1 VSCTKIIPDLNLAE
15 GKISA
20 PGSEP
25 KTQTF
30 SSASLICFTDKR
42 NHFLDG
48 DIGST
53 SHGLLHLKFFLT
65 IQGTEDAKKRYFSF
79 AVERSAKEK
88 DQSLRDII
96 LLQMPTG
103 LASYCFPSTQRKTI
117 K

>member
-42 NHFLDG
+42 NHFIDG
-48 DIGST
+48 DVEGT
-53 SHGLLHLKFFLT
+53 PHGPSFKNIFFNHTRHRVHREKIL
-65 IQGTEDAKKRYFSF
+65 FSF
-79 AVERSAKEK
+79 VAERPTNEK
-88 DQSLRDII
+88 
-96 LLQMPTG
+96 
-103 LASYCFPSTQRKTI
+103 
-117 K
+117 

>member
-42 NHFLDG
+42 NHFIDG
-48 DIGST
+48 DVEGT
-53 SHGLLHLKFFLT
+53 PHGPSFKNIFLT
-65 IQGTEDAKKRYFSF
+65 IQAAKIAEFLALFLLFADPRGIGFAFHRAGTP
-79 AVERSAKEK
+79 EK
-88 DQSLRDII
+88 QNDSTLRV
-96 LLQMPTG
+96 
-103 LASYCFPSTQRKTI
+103 I